1 MAPQREQ
8 SADRGVFVNTSN
20 ISDGAFGEKLVSD
33 CDSRL
38 AGVLSGVL
46 LLSSLHCDLAPRLL
60 SAAVFREL
68 RASANKRARL
78 LIQGPNTS
86 ENQKER
92 GFLFLLEPQIKERD
106 TA

>member
-20 ISDGAFGEKLVSD
+20 TSDGAFGEKPVCD

-68 RASANKRARL
+68 RVQ
-78 LIQGPNTS
+78 I
-86 ENQKER
+86 KER
-92 GFLFLLEPQIKERD
+92 GF
-106 TA
+106 